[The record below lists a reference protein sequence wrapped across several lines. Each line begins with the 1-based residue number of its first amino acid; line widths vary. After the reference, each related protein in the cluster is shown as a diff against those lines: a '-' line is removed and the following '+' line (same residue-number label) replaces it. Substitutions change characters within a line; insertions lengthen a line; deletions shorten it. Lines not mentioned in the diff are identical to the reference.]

1 MFGRIHHAQGDF
13 LVLLA
18 NNKSVEDVSFRE
30 KLGGGFKHFFYTPI
44 WHFEKY
50 FSDGLKP
57 PTRNVVVNE
66 FKGQPEKQQK
76 HEQTLNFKFE
86 PLEVVFIRSYVFFW
100 GGRVAFWSNTT
111 RIDFKP

>member
-1 MFGRIHHAQGDF
+1 M
-13 LVLLA
+13 V
-18 NNKSVEDVSFRE
+18 VSNI
-30 KLGGGFKHFFYTPI
+30 FFYTPI

-86 PLEVVFIRSYVFFW
+86 PLEVVFIRSCFFW
-100 GGRVAFWSNTT
+100 GGGLPFGQILLGLISNHDPFTPPT
-111 RIDFKP
+111 SILGDFRSYRCGLHFRSSEM